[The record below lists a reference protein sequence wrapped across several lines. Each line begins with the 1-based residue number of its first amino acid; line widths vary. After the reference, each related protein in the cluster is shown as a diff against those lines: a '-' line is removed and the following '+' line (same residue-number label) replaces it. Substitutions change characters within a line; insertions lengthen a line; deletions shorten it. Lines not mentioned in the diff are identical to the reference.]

1 MSLQGP
7 FDALV
12 RIESDPGFTSLIPE
26 TIGQY
31 RHVPDGP
38 VFAEDPAELLIGYG
52 TESPDVD
59 SQLVRLRTDGRHL
72 LESLQ
77 SIRIPRIMIH
87 FSTILEYKPGRIL
100 LESHA
105 EGRPSNDLSIHL
117 FDGPVG
123 LLRRII
129 LYRNY
134 SVVLVEIIPKCGVF
148 DPSIAVKMP
157 MNVIRSPTAGNVLHK
172 DDRIPERAAI
182 LLILGRV
189 TNIPLR
195 NHY

>member
-1 MSLQGP
+1 M
-7 FDALV
+7 
-12 RIESDPGFTSLIPE
+12 RIESDPGFSFLVPE
-26 TIGQY
+26 AIGQY
-31 RHVPDGP
+31 RQVPDGP
-38 VFAEDPAELLIGYG
+38 VFAEDLAELLIGYG

-59 SQLVRLRTDGRHL
+59 SQLVRPVRVLRTDGRHL

-77 SIRIPRIMIH
+77 SIRIPIIMIH

-129 LYRNY
+129 LYRNH